1 MKKTLVFVLA
11 LGLLLAIIAG
21 CGAKQNSASSTS
33 SEQSQNTSSQEAK
46 PVTIKVGASPVPHA
60 EILNVVKPILE
71 KEGINLEIVE
81 FTDYNQPN
89 LQLADKQL
97 DANYFQHI
105 PYLEKFSKD
114 HNLDLTYIAKVHIE
128 PMGVYS
134 TKIKNL
140 NDLKEGA
147 TIAIPNDPTNGGRAL
162 LLLQKAGVLKLKD
175 GAGITATVN
184 DIADNP
190 KKLKIQELE
199 AAMLPRVLQ
208 DVDAA
213 VINTNYALEAKLVPT
228 KDALAIESADSP
240 YVNILAVRK
249 GDENRPELKKL
260 AEALNSP
267 EVKKF
272 IEDKYQG
279 AVVPAF

>member
-1 MKKTLVFVLA
+1 MKRALTVILV
-11 LGLLLAIIAG
+11 LGLAVLLIAG
-21 CGAKQNSASSTS
+21 CGAKQGSATN
-33 SEQSQNTSSQEAK
+33 EQSQNQNGGETKTVS
-46 PVTIKVGASPVPHA
+46 IKVGASPVPHA
-60 EILNVVKPILE
+60 EILKVVKPILE

-81 FTDYNQPN
+81 FTDYIQPN
-89 LQLADKQL
+89 LKLNDKEL

-105 PYLEKFSKD
+105 PYLEDFSKE
-114 HNLDLTYIAKVHIE
+114 HKLDLTYTAKVHIE
-128 PMGVYS
+128 PMGIYS
-134 TKIKNL
+134 QKVKSL
-140 NDLKEGA
+140 NELKDGA

-162 LLLQKAGVLKLKD
+162 LLLQSAGVLKLKE
-175 GAGITATVN
+175 GTGIKATVS
-184 DIADNP
+184 DIAENP
-190 KKLKIQELE
+190 KNIKISELE
-199 AAMLPRVLQ
+199 AATLPRVLQ

-228 KDALAIESADSP
+228 KDALFIESADSP

-249 GDENRPELKKL
+249 GDESRPELKKL

-272 IEDKYQG
+272 IEDQYKG